1 MRALK
6 EYWEKNKKIDDYDLF
21 TEENYNGANG
31 HKSKRDHR

>member
-6 EYWEKNKKIDDYDLF
+6 EYWEKNKIDDYDLF